1 MKRQAGFTLIELVI
15 VIVIL
20 GILAA
25 VAVPRFVD
33 LSQEASQAAAEGV
46 AGALSSAS
54 AINLAAKKA
63 GDPNAITLN
72 QANICT
78 PTILKDLVPGTTLV
92 DTTPLSNKE
101 FQVGGTG
108 DCSGTAEFVTCT
120 IKGKDASQAVNATIL
135 CAR

>member
-1 MKRQAGFTLIELVI
+1 MKQQQGFTLIELVV

-25 VAVPRFVD
+25 VAVPKFVD
-33 LSQEASQAAAEGV
+33 LSDDAERAAAEGF

-54 AINLAAKKA
+54 SINLAARRVGNA
-63 GDPNAITLN
+63 NAITLN

-78 PTILKDLVPGTTLV
+78 AAILE
-92 DTTPLSNKE
+92 PLLTGASPLTGYT
-101 FQVGGTG
+101 VGGTG
-108 DCSGTAEFVTCT
+108 DCSGAAETVTCT
-120 IKGKDASQAVNATIL
+120 LTKDTTTVNATVF